1 MSTFSDRLISAR
13 EHCGLTQK
21 KLAELLNITP
31 TRLNY
36 WEKGKREPDVMMIK
50 NISRILKISPDY
62 LIGLDDN
69 FAKLKTNSYIN
80 KYNSLDDISLATVN
94 NVIDFEYEQ
103 SQKRKSEKIID
114 INTIEAYPHVP
125 YYDVPA
131 SAGTGRYLDYSTM
144 QIVTVNDDV
153 PQNADYILKVA
164 GDSMEPKFSD
174 GDYVYVSKSSSMSFG
189 DIGIFY
195 FDNNVYIKKYMADGL
210 KSLNPAYQLIPQRED
225 ISCLGKVIGK
235 VCGDIHFE

>member
-1 MSTFSDRLISAR
+1 MEFHEKIKKRRNELNLSQKNIADKIGVAKSTYSLYETGA
-13 EHCGLTQK
+13 
-21 KLAELLNITP
+21 
-31 TRLNY
+31 
-36 WEKGKREPDVMMIK
+36 REPDVEKIK
-50 NISRILKISPDY
+50 KIAIALNTTPDD
-62 LIGLDDN
+62 LLDIPSS
-69 FAKLKTNSYIN
+69 KTPKIDVSFVN
-80 KYNSLDDISLATVN
+80 KYNSLDKRGKDTIDTLL
-94 NVIDFEYEQ
+94 DFEYEQ

-114 INTIEAYPHVP
+114 INALEAYPHVP

-144 QIVTVNDDV
+144 QIVAVNDDV
-153 PQNADYILKVA
+153 PRNTDYILQVA

-210 KSLNPAYQLIPQRED
+210 KSLNPAYQLIPQSED

-235 VCGDIHFE
+235 VCGDIYFE